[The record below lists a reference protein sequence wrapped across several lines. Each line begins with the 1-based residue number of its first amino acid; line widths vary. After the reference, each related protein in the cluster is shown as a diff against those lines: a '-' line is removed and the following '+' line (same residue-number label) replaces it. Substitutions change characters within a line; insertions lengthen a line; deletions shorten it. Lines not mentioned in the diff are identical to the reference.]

1 MENTMEKNIGELVA
15 KDYRAAQVFK
25 NYNID
30 FCCNGDRP
38 LSEVCIEN
46 KLDEQQLQKE
56 LEAATKEVGNDNTDY
71 EHWPLDLLAD
81 YVQKTHHKYVE
92 KQSQILKPYL
102 DKICQ
107 VHGEQHPELLKITAL
122 FNETAVAMAARMKKE
137 ELILFPFIRKMV
149 NSEEK
154 GSDLIPPSFKTVE
167 NPVAMMKEDHDA
179 EGERFREIAKLS
191 NNYTPPSD
199 ACNTYKVTFG
209 LLQEFE
215 SDLHKH
221 IHLENNIL
229 FPKAIKLEKTLQ
241 N

>member
-1 MENTMEKNIGELVA
+1 MEITKEKNIGELVA

-38 LSEVCIEN
+38 LSEVCKED
-46 KLDEQQLQKE
+46 KLDEQQLRKE
-56 LEAATKEVGNDNTDY
+56 LEAATKEVGNDNTNY
-71 EHWPLDLLAD
+71 EYWPLDLLAD

-92 KQSQILKPYL
+92 KQSQVLKPYL

-107 VHGEQHPELLKITAL
+107 VHGEQHPELLKINSL
-122 FNETAVAMAARMKKE
+122 FNETAVAMAAHMKKE
-137 ELILFPFIRKMV
+137 ELILFPFIKKMV

-154 GSDLIPPSFKTVE
+154 GSDLIPPSFETVE

-179 EGERFREIAKLS
+179 EGERFRKIAKLS
-191 NNYTPPSD
+191 NDYTPPSD

-229 FPKAIKLEKTLQ
+229 FPKAVKLEKTLQ